1 MIIGLV
7 SFHTCPMA
15 DLGEKDTGGMNVYLL
30 NLARSLDLMGH
41 TVFVYTRRHDSLEH
55 VEIPIGS
62 KSKLVHIVAGTL
74 EDSKDD
80 LVEAVSEF
88 SKNIQLYTESQDIK
102 LEILHSHYWL
112 SGLVGDLLSELWA
125 IPHVITFHTLSKT
138 KLRALA
144 KGKEHFSR
152 SDAEHALMISSERIM
167 VLSQGEVQDIEQLY
181 GAFSEKTRVVPPG
194 VDLRTFYPGDKNDA
208 KDLLNIP
215 RLSKVILFVGRI
227 DPIKGIDVLVKAFTM
242 LNSSDDIRL
251 YIVGGNYEENDYY
264 KDIEILVRETD
275 LMEKVVFTGSV
286 PQSSLRD
293 YYNAADV
300 FVLPSHYES
309 LGFVAIEAMACGTP
323 VVASRVGGIPSIVSH
338 GVTGYLTSQR
348 CPEAF
353 ANQIEVLLENR
364 DLYRYMAGEAIK
376 KANSLN
382 WNSTAQQVDQ
392 LYSEVILGSVST

>member
-41 TVFVYTRRHDSLEH
+41 TVFVYTRRHDPLEH

-208 KDLLNIP
+208 KDQLNIP

-286 PQSSLRD
+286 PQLSLI
-293 YYNAADV
+293 
-300 FVLPSHYES
+300 H
-309 LGFVAIEAMACGTP
+309 I
-323 VVASRVGGIPSIVSH
+323 
-338 GVTGYLTSQR
+338 
-348 CPEAF
+348 
-353 ANQIEVLLENR
+353 
-364 DLYRYMAGEAIK
+364 
-376 KANSLN
+376 
-382 WNSTAQQVDQ
+382 
-392 LYSEVILGSVST
+392 

>member
-15 DLGEKDTGGMNVYLL
+15 DLGEKDAGGMNVYLL

-41 TVFVYTRRHDSLEH
+41 TVFVYTRRHDALED
-55 VEIPIGS
+55 VEISIGVR
-62 KSKLVHIVAGTL
+62 SKLVHIVAGTL
-74 EDSKDD
+74 EDSKHD
-80 LVEAVSEF
+80 LVEGVVEF
-88 SKNIQLYTESQDIK
+88 SRNIQVYMDSQDIK

-112 SGLVGDLLSELWA
+112 SGLVGDLLSESWA

-144 KGKEHFSR
+144 TGKEHFSR
-152 SDAEHALMISSERIM
+152 SDVERALMVRSERIM
-167 VLSQGEVQDIEQLY
+167 VLSQREIQDIKQLY
-181 GAFSEKTRVVPPG
+181 GDFGEKTRVIPPG
-194 VDLRTFYPGDKNDA
+194 VDLRMFYPGDKNDA
-208 KDLLNIP
+208 RAQLDIP
-215 RLSKVILFVGRI
+215 ILSKVLLFVGRI
-227 DPIKGIDVLVKAFTM
+227 DPIKGIDVLVKAFKM
-242 LNSSDDIRL
+242 LNSNDDIRL
-251 YIVGGNYEENDYY
+251 YIVGGNYEGNDYY
-264 KDIEILVRETD
+264 KYIESLVREMD
-275 LMEKVVFTGSV
+275 LIEKVVFTGAV

-353 ANQIEVLLENR
+353 ANQIEILLGNR
-364 DLYRYMAGEAIK
+364 DLYCYMAEEAIN
-376 KANSLN
+376 KADSLN

>member
-1 MIIGLV
+1 M
-7 SFHTCPMA
+7 
-15 DLGEKDTGGMNVYLL
+15 
-30 NLARSLDLMGH
+30 
-41 TVFVYTRRHDSLEH
+41 
-55 VEIPIGS
+55 
-62 KSKLVHIVAGTL
+62 
-74 EDSKDD
+74 
-80 LVEAVSEF
+80 VEAVSEF

-112 SGLVGDLLSELWA
+112 SGLVGDLLSELWD
-125 IPHVITFHTLSKT
+125 IPLVITFHTLSKT

-181 GAFSEKTRVVPPG
+181 GAFAEKTRVVPPG

-208 KDLLNIP
+208 RDQLNIP

-338 GVTGYLTSQR
+338 GVTGSLTSQR

-353 ANQIEVLLENR
+353 ATQIEVFLE
-364 DLYRYMAGEAIK
+364 IIH
-376 KANSLN
+376 LN
-382 WNSTAQQVDQ
+382 
-392 LYSEVILGSVST
+392 